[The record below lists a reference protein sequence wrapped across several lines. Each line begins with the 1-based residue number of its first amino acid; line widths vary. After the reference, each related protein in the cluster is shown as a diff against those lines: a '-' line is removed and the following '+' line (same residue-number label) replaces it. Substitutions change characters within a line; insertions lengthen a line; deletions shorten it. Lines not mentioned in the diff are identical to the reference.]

1 MTELVV
7 PVVFDGGVLAVDLE
21 HLPDAAAAALRA
33 VRAQVERVGGLP
45 YTRLA
50 ACHSEGRDGTDLPGC
65 VKTYV
70 PWPTGPWGIVFSAG
84 ENPDRPFALYTV
96 AYGRRHPTGPGQ
108 LSVYEIA
115 HRRLNA

>member
-7 PVVFDGGVLAVDLE
+7 PVVFDDIVLAVDLE
-21 HLPDAAAAALRA
+21 HLPGTAAVALRDM
-33 VRAQVERVGGLP
+33 RAQVEREGGISD
-45 YTRLA
+45 TRLA
-50 ACHSEGRDGTDLPGC
+50 ACHSEGRDRTDLPGC

-70 PWPTGPWGIVFSAG
+70 PRPTGPWGIVFRAG
-84 ENPDRPFALYTV
+84 EDPDGPFALYTI

>member
-1 MTELVV
+1 MTGLVV
-7 PVVFDGGVLAVDLE
+7 PVVFDDGVLTVDLE
-21 HLPDAAAAALRA
+21 RLPGAAAVALHA
-33 VRAQVERVGGLP
+33 VRARVERIGGLP
-45 YTRLA
+45 YTQLA
-50 ACHSEGRDGTDLPGC
+50 ACHSEGRDGTDLAGC

-84 ENPDRPFALYTV
+84 ENADLPFALYTI

-108 LSVYEIA
+108 LSVYKIA